1 MEPVSILVVGSS
13 VLDQVSRVDKFP
25 VPGESV
31 RGSDV
36 QLFAGGK
43 GANQAATTARLG
55 ARTTFCSCVG
65 NDGNGQYLV
74 DTLRAEGIHCENV
87 EFNRHAPTGT
97 ALIALNR
104 EGQNMIIACLGANL
118 QFSPEYAFK
127 VTHENLHH
135 VLLLQ
140 AEIPLETVQAAA
152 EASQGV
158 VIFNP
163 APSISVPAEIYPH
176 VDYLTPNEHEAE
188 HLVGFQV
195 RTVVDADQ
203 AADELMARG
212 VANVVITM
220 GSMGAYY
227 KSEHDS
233 GLIRAPKVNV
243 VDTVGAGD
251 CFNGALAFA
260 IAHGCRLDDSVRFAV
275 GCASISVTSLGAQ
288 SGLPVFDELP
298 LGLKGIIESAHTKK
312 SPHLQ

>member
-1 MEPVSILVVGSS
+1 
-13 VLDQVSRVDKFP
+13 
-25 VPGESV
+25 
-31 RGSDV
+31 
-36 QLFAGGK
+36 
-43 GANQAATTARLG
+43 
-55 ARTTFCSCVG
+55 
-65 NDGNGQYLV
+65 
-74 DTLRAEGIHCENV
+74 
-87 EFNRHAPTGT
+87 
-97 ALIALNR
+97 
-104 EGQNMIIACLGANL
+104 
-118 QFSPEYAFK
+118 
-127 VTHENLHH
+127 

-140 AEIPLETVQAAA
+140 AEIPLETVRAAA

-163 APSISVPAEIYPH
+163 APSISVPAEIYPL

-195 RTVVDADQ
+195 RTVVEADQ

-227 KSEHDS
+227 KNERES
-233 GLIRAPKVNV
+233 GLIRAPKVKV

-260 IAHGCRLDDSVRFAV
+260 IASGCLLDDSVRFAV

-288 SGLPVFDELP
+288 SGLPSFDELP
-298 LGLKGIIESAHTKK
+298 LGLIGIIRTAYAKK
-312 SPHLQ
+312 SPHV